1 MSAMKSAESIKCY
14 QNDIIYGDEMTE
26 TQVLFR
32 VDSDMLKELD
42 STLSSV
48 GFKTRNEWFRNAI
61 RNFLED
67 VERKKLLKRLESL
80 KVDGLTDSEVAEMV
94 RAWRNKESG

>member
-1 MSAMKSAESIKCY
+1 
-14 QNDIIYGDEMTE
+14 MTE

-42 STLSSV
+42 STISGS
-48 GFKTRNEWFRNAI
+48 GFKTRNEWFRNVV

-67 VERKKLLKRLESL
+67 VERKKLLKKLEML
-80 KVDGLTDSEVAEMV
+80 NVEGLTEAEVAEMV
-94 RAWRNKESG
+94 KAWRDEEN

>member
-1 MSAMKSAESIKCY
+1 
-14 QNDIIYGDEMTE
+14 MTE

-42 STLSSV
+42 STISGS
-48 GFKTRNEWFRNAI
+48 GFKTRNEWFRNVV

-67 VERKKLLKRLESL
+67 VERKKLLKKLEML
-80 KVDGLTDSEVAEMV
+80 NVEGLTEAEVAKMV
-94 RAWRNKESG
+94 KTWREEEN

>member
-1 MSAMKSAESIKCY
+1 
-14 QNDIIYGDEMTE
+14 MTE

-42 STLSSV
+42 STISGS
-48 GFKTRNEWFRNAI
+48 GFKTRNEWFRNVV

-67 VERKKLLKRLESL
+67 VERRKLLKKLEML
-80 KVDGLTDSEVAEMV
+80 NVEGLTEAEVAEMV
-94 RAWRNKESG
+94 KAWRNEES

>member
-1 MSAMKSAESIKCY
+1 
-14 QNDIIYGDEMTE
+14 MTE

-42 STLSSV
+42 STISGS
-48 GFKTRNEWFRNAI
+48 GFKTRNEWFRNVV

-67 VERKKLLKRLESL
+67 VERRKLLKKLESL
-80 KVDGLTDSEVAEMV
+80 NVEGLTEAEVAEMV
-94 RAWRNKESG
+94 KAWRNEES

>member
-1 MSAMKSAESIKCY
+1 MISLLG
-14 QNDIIYGDEMTE
+14 DIMTE

-42 STLSSV
+42 STISGS
-48 GFKTRNEWFRNAI
+48 GFKTRNEWFRNVV

-67 VERKKLLKRLESL
+67 VERKKLLKKLESL
-80 KVDGLTDSEVAEMV
+80 NVEELTEAEIAKMV
-94 RAWRNKESG
+94 KAWRDEEN

>member
-1 MSAMKSAESIKCY
+1 MISLF
-14 QNDIIYGDEMTE
+14 GDAMTE

-42 STLSSV
+42 STLPGT
-48 GFKTRNEWFRNAI
+48 GFKTRNEWFRNVV

-67 VERKKLLKRLESL
+67 VERKKLLKKLEKL
-80 KVDGLTDSEVAEMV
+80 KIEKMSDDEVAAMV
-94 RAWRNKESG
+94 RAWRTGEN